1 MTNMTNMTNTSFSYL
16 CAAAVA
22 VTLVLAPAHAAV
34 DAQKAAELKASL
46 TPLGAEKAGNKEGSI
61 PAWTGGVATGTP
73 AFVGNS
79 GRRADPYAAD
89 KKLYSVTSKNMA
101 EHADKLSDGSKALL
115 QKFPASYR
123 IDVFPTRRSAA
134 APQWVYDNTF
144 KNATRAR
151 LSKSLV
157 VEEAYGGV
165 PFPIPSNGAEVMTN
179 NLLRW
184 RGEAS
189 RVTQQAY
196 LGTADG
202 KLVMTTDATLEQQ
215 FPYYFKDGSLEKFG
229 GEYLLNRFIVAGPS
243 IRAGEAVV
251 SRIDVN
257 EDKSRA
263 WVYLTGQR
271 RVRMLPNA
279 CCDTPSTAT
288 SGLMT
293 YDEIFV
299 FSGRMDRFDWKLIG
313 KKEMLIPY
321 NVNAFMQPT
330 KATDVLGAHHLNPDH
345 VRWEL
350 HRVWVIEAT
359 LAPGARH
366 NAARSIYYVDED
378 SWLAVLGDRFD
389 AKGQLWKTL
398 YQLPVV
404 APDLPGII
412 PGAYGFVDLLSG
424 TSFANG
430 LMQGKPNQLQVVP
443 RFKDT
448 HFTADSLAGTGI
460 Y

>member
-1 MTNMTNMTNTSFSYL
+1 MNIASIFSL
-16 CAAAVA
+16 CAAVGAA
-22 VTLVLAPAHAAV
+22 ALVQAPAYAAV
-34 DAQKAAELKASL
+34 DAQKAAELKTVL
-46 TPLGAEKAGNKEGSI
+46 TPLGAEKAGNKDGSI
-61 PAWTGGVATGTP
+61 PAWTGGVASGTP
-73 AFVGNS
+73 AFVGSS

-89 KKLYSVTSKNMA
+89 KKLYSVTAKNMGDY
-101 EHADKLSDGSKALL
+101 ADKLTDGTKALL
-115 QKFPASYR
+115 QKFPDTYR

-144 KNATRAR
+144 KNATRSR
-151 LSKSLV
+151 LTKSLV
-157 VEEAYGGV
+157 VEEAYGGA
-165 PFPIPSNGAEVMTN
+165 PFPIPTNGAEVMANT
-179 NLLRW
+179 LLRW
-184 RGEAS
+184 RGESS

-196 LGTADG
+196 LGTAG
-202 KLVMTTDATLEQQ
+202 GTQVMTSDATLDQQ
-215 FPYYFKDGSLEKFG
+215 FPYYFKDGSLEKFD
-229 GEYLLNRFIVAGPS
+229 GEYLLNRFVVTGPP
-243 IRAGEAVV
+243 IRAGEATV
-251 SRIDVN
+251 SRINVD

-263 WVYLTGQR
+263 WVYLAGQR

-279 CCDTPSTAT
+279 CCDTPAAPT
-288 SGLMT
+288 SGVMT

-321 NVNAFMQPT
+321 NTNAFLQPT
-330 KATDVLGAHHLNPDH
+330 KAAAVLGPHHLNPDN

-350 HRVWVIEAT
+350 HRVWVVEAN

-366 NAARSIYYVDED
+366 SAVRSIYYVDED
-378 SWLAVLGDRFD
+378 SWMAVLGDRFD
-389 AKGQLWKTL
+389 AKGQLWKTV

-404 APDLPGII
+404 APDLPGMI

-430 LMQGKPNQLQVVP
+430 LMQEKPNQLQILP
-443 RFKDT
+443 RFKDAN
-448 HFTADSLAGTGI
+448 FTPAALAGTGV

>member
-1 MTNMTNMTNTSFSYL
+1 MTIVSISKL
-16 CAAAVA
+16 RVAAVA
-22 VTLVLAPAHAAV
+22 AASFASLLLVPAADAAV
-34 DAQKAAELKASL
+34 DAQKAAELKTVL
-46 TPLGAEKAGNKEGSI
+46 TPMGAEKEGNKDGSI
-61 PAWTGGVATGTP
+61 PAWTGGVAPGTA
-73 AFVGNS
+73 AFIGSS

-101 EHADKLSDGSKALL
+101 EYGDKLSEGAKALL
-115 QKFPASYR
+115 QKFPESYR
-123 IDVFPTRRSAA
+123 IDVYPTRRSAS
-134 APQWVYDNTF
+134 APQWVYDNTS

-157 VEEAYGGV
+157 VEQAYGGI
-165 PFPIPSNGAEVMTN
+165 PFPIPANGAEVMSN
-179 NLLRW
+179 NLMTW
-184 RGEAS
+184 RGES
-189 RVTQQAY
+189 VRTSQQAY

-202 KLVMTTDATLEQQ
+202 KSVMTTDAMLEQQ
-215 FPYYFKDGSLEKFG
+215 FPYYFKDGALEKFD
-229 GEYLLNRFIVAGPS
+229 GEYKLNRFTTLGPA

-251 SRIDVN
+251 SRINLD
-257 EDKSRA
+257 EDKSQA

-279 CCDTPSTAT
+279 CCDTPSPQT
-288 SGLMT
+288 SGVMT
-293 YDEIFV
+293 YDEIYV
-299 FSGRMDRFDWKLIG
+299 FSGRMDGFNWKLLG

-321 NVNAFMQPT
+321 NTNAFMKPT
-330 KATDVLGAHHLNPDH
+330 KAAEVLGPRHLNPDH

-350 HRVWVIEAT
+350 HRVWVVEAT

-366 NAARSIYYVDED
+366 NAARSVYYVDED
-378 SWLAVLGDRFD
+378 SWMAVLGDRFD

-404 APDLPGII
+404 APDLLAMI
-412 PGAYGFVDLLSG
+412 PGAYGFVDMLSG

-430 LMQGKPNQLQVVP
+430 LMQEKPNQFQVVP
-443 RFKDT
+443 RFKYN
-448 HFTADSLAGTGI
+448 HFTSDALAGTGV

>member
-1 MTNMTNMTNTSFSYL
+1 MTFTLFSSLY
-16 CAAAVA
+16 AAAA
-22 VTLVLAPAHAAV
+22 AATLVLSPAFAAV
-34 DAQKAAELKASL
+34 DAQKAAELKTVL
-46 TPLGAEKAGNKEGSI
+46 TPMGAEKAGNKDGTI
-61 PAWTGGVATGTP
+61 PAWTGGVPAGTP
-73 AFVGNS
+73 AFAGGS

-89 KKLYSVTSKNMA
+89 KKLYSVTTKNMA
-101 EHADKLSDGSKALL
+101 EYADKLSDGAKALL
-115 QKFPASYR
+115 KKFPDSYR
-123 IDVFPTRRSAA
+123 LDVYPTRRSAA

-144 KNATRAR
+144 KNATR
-151 LSKSLV
+151 SKLGKGFV
-157 VEEAYGGV
+157 VEQAYGGV
-165 PFPIPSNGAEVMTN
+165 PFPIPTNGAEVMSN
-179 NLLRW
+179 NLLSW
-184 RGEAS
+184 RGES
-189 RVTQQAY
+189 LRVTQQAY

-215 FPYYFKDGSLEKFG
+215 FPYYFKDGSLEKFN
-229 GEYLLNRFIVAGPS
+229 GEARLNRFVTLGPA

-251 SRIDVN
+251 SRIDLD

-279 CCDTPSTAT
+279 CCDTPSPQTA
-288 SGLMT
+288 GVMT

-299 FSGRMDRFDWKLIG
+299 FSGRMDRFNWKLVG

-321 NVNAFMQPT
+321 NTNSFLKPT
-330 KATDVLGAHHLNPDH
+330 KVVDVVGPRHLNPDH

-359 LAPGARH
+359 LATGARH
-366 NAARSIYYVDED
+366 NAARSVYYVDED
-378 SWLAVLGDRFD
+378 SWMAVLGDRFD

-404 APDLPGII
+404 APDLPGMI

-430 LMQGKPNQLQVVP
+430 LLNEKPNQLQFVP

-448 HFTADSLAGTGI
+448 NFTADSLAGTGV

>member
-1 MTNMTNMTNTSFSYL
+1 M
-16 CAAAVA
+16 AVESIGKPPT
-22 VTLVLAPAHAAV
+22 VT
-34 DAQKAAELKASL
+34 
-46 TPLGAEKAGNKEGSI
+46 GI
-61 PAWTGGVATGTP
+61 
-73 AFVGNS
+73 
-79 GRRADPYAAD
+79 
-89 KKLYSVTSKNMA
+89 
-101 EHADKLSDGSKALL
+101 
-115 QKFPASYR
+115 
-123 IDVFPTRRSAA
+123 
-134 APQWVYDNTF
+134 
-144 KNATRAR
+144 
-151 LSKSLV
+151 
-157 VEEAYGGV
+157 
-165 PFPIPSNGAEVMTN
+165 PFPIPTSGAEVMNN
-179 NLLRW
+179 NLLSW
-184 RGEAS
+184 RGES
-189 RVTQQAY
+189 LRVTQQAY

-215 FPYYFKDGSLEKFG
+215 FPYYFKDGSLEKFS
-229 GEYLLNRFIVAGPS
+229 GEARLNRFVTSGPA

-251 SRIDVN
+251 SRIDLD
-257 EDKSRA
+257 EEKSRA

-279 CCDTPSTAT
+279 CCDTPSPQT
-288 SGLMT
+288 SGVMT

-299 FSGRMDRFDWKLIG
+299 FSGRMDRFDWKLVG

-321 NVNAFMQPT
+321 NNNAFLQPA
-330 KATDVLGAHHLNPDH
+330 KAADVVGPRHLNPDH

-350 HRVWVIEAT
+350 HRVWVVEAT

-366 NAARSIYYVDED
+366 NAARSVYYVDED
-378 SWLAVLGDRFD
+378 SWMAVLGDRFD

-404 APDLPGII
+404 APDLPGMI

-430 LMQGKPNQLQVVP
+430 LLNEKPNQLQYVP

-448 HFTADSLAGTGI
+448 NFTADALAGTGV